1 MSVERERCVSRETQ
15 REAGETE
22 RQREIMILGGSE
34 GDSERVRAGIGG
46 GVLSKMPNKNLSPTP
61 AQRIRDFKRTL

>member
-22 RQREIMILGGSE
+22 RQREILGGSE